1 VDSLPT
7 DSPSLASTGAP
18 DAVGYL
24 QAGRTDLAQP
34 QSQMASLDTLAHNYA
49 MAVAQLKLAEEA
61 KRDAAQALLET
72 MQTCDLERAE
82 TPSGKI
88 SVCQGRR
95 TVKVTCK
102 ALAAEIKAT
111 QERAVRTG
119 RAVESIGSPYV
130 MLR

>member
-1 VDSLPT
+1 MVDFQSSGPNGARTTPPPT
-7 DSPSLASTGAP
+7 
-18 DAVGYL
+18 
-24 QAGRTDLAQP
+24 
-34 QSQMASLDTLAHNYA
+34 MASLDTLAHNYA
-49 MAVAQLKLAEEA
+49 MAVRALRIAEQA
-61 KRDAAQALLET
+61 KADAAQALLNT
-72 MQTCDLERAE
+72 MQACELERAE

-102 ALAAEIKAT
+102 ALQAEIKLM

-119 RAVESIGSPYV
+119 RAVESVGSPYV